1 MVERKAR
8 GKAAK
13 AKSRGK
19 AAKKGKRKSAGR
31 PEIKVTASDRE
42 KVEILIGGGMAV
54 EEIAAAVDMAVNS
67 LKKHFGAE
75 LKRGRSRKQAAMLE
89 AMFKAGVGGN
99 VSAQKAYMQHSLL
112 AAADDKVQ
120 GAAEPAPAPRAPRA
134 YQGKKDAA
142 QEEAMTAGAGTEWGS
157 DLDPLAPQPGVKPN

>member
-13 AKSRGK
+13 AKPRAK

-31 PEIKVTASDRE
+31 PEIKVTAADRE

-54 EEIAAAVDMAVNS
+54 EEIAAALDMAVNS

-120 GAAEPAPAPRAPRA
+120 GTVEPTSQPRAPKT

-142 QEEAMTAGAGTEWGS
+142 QAEAMTAGAGTDWGS
-157 DLDPLAPQPGVKPN
+157 DLDPTPPTDLKH